1 MAEGPFGFSRPIVS
15 DKRTILVL
23 VGVDGPE
30 PPNDIQLDLQ
40 ELLNQEVNQ
49 ALINAGADIQ
59 LSRQT
64 VNLTVEPN
72 PSKEQRSAL
81 GPGVIHVQQYDISTE
96 LEEVSQGL
104 VNATHNTVIDK
115 VNELGFNITGT
126 ETTVS

>member
-1 MAEGPFGFSRPIVS
+1 MAEGPLGANRPFVN

-40 ELLNQEVNQ
+40 EVLNQEVNQ

-59 LSRQT
+59 ITRQT
-64 VNLTVEPN
+64 VNLTVNGN
-72 PSKEQRSAL
+72 PTEEQRSAL
-81 GPGVIHVQQYDISTE
+81 GPGVLHVQQYDISTE

-104 VNATHNTVIDK
+104 VNATHNTVVDK
-115 VNELGFNITGT
+115 VQELGFNITGT
-126 ETTVS
+126 KTTVS